1 MLKYYQRHFM
11 GAQMNYMP
19 KQNRASE
26 NFAGLALVVAMHVV
40 IAYFVATTVID
51 GIKTAHPPQPIDIV
65 NVDPP
70 HKLPAP
76 IVDRVQTV
84 KPMLSSEP
92 VILDQ
97 SILINDPLVGQV
109 PDRSADV
116 GVRQNPQTGTVAPQ
130 ASTGVVAT
138 GALGV
143 ACPNAQRVREDMRY
157 PVAARREGIQG
168 DVLVRFL
175 VGMTGEIK
183 NINVVNSSN
192 RALSNAAVAAI
203 KQFSCAGQGQD
214 VLVEV
219 PFSFRL
225 SN

>member
-1 MLKYYQRHFM
+1 M

-26 NFAGLALVVAMHVV
+26 NFAGLGLVVALHLVV
-40 IAYFVATTVID
+40 AYFIATAVITGINTVR
-51 GIKTAHPPQPIDIV
+51 PPQPIDIV

-70 HKLPAP
+70 FRLPAP
-76 IVDRVQTV
+76 IVDQIQTLR
-84 KPMLSSEP
+84 PTLHSEP
-92 VILDQ
+92 VILDPT
-97 SILINDPLVGQV
+97 IVINDPPVVQV
-109 PDRSADV
+109 PDRLADV
-116 GVRQNPQTGTVAPQ
+116 GVRQNPQAGSVASQ
-130 ASTGVVAT
+130 VFTGVVAT

-143 ACPNAQRVREDMRY
+143 ACPNAQRVREEMRY

-183 NINVVNSSN
+183 NINVVSSSN
-192 RALSNAAVAAI
+192 RALSNAAIGAI

>member
-1 MLKYYQRHFM
+1 M

-19 KQNRASE
+19 KQNRATE
-26 NFAGLALVVAMHVV
+26 NFAGLALVVALHLVV
-40 IAYFVATTVID
+40 AYFFANAVITGINTV
-51 GIKTAHPPQPIDIV
+51 HPSQPIDIV

-70 HKLPAP
+70 HRLPAP
-76 IVDRVQTV
+76 IVDPVQTMRT
-84 KPMLSSEP
+84 PLHSEP
-92 VILDQ
+92 VILDPT
-97 SILINDPLVGQV
+97 IVINDSPVGQA
-109 PDRSADV
+109 PDRLTDV
-116 GVRQNPQTGTVAPQ
+116 GVVQNLQTGTVAPQ
-130 ASTGVVAT
+130 ANTGVVAA

-143 ACPNAQRVREDMRY
+143 ACPNAQRVREEMRY
-157 PVAARREGIQG
+157 SVAARREGIQG

-175 VGMTGEIK
+175 VGVTGEIK